1 MGPIVGIGESLWDVY
16 PDGRKV
22 PGGAPFN
29 FAFHC
34 HQLGHE
40 GVIVS
45 RVGDDELGERLL
57 REVNERGLID
67 SFLTIDSHR
76 PTGTV
81 QVELNRSGMPTYR
94 VMDDVAWDYIGENVQ
109 PPAWGHLGRNG
120 LSDGGRIDEI
130 GFRHDVLAICYGT
143 LAQRSPTSRSTI
155 QDYIADRGNMPQA
168 LRVFDVNLRPNGFTR
183 EILDASSRAADW
195 IKVNDDELRV
205 LSDRAD
211 PTEAMK
217 ELAERYFPPL
227 DPDGWDSVR
236 LICRTAG
243 AEGAIILPQSGEP
256 IHVPAVPARAVDTV
270 GAGDAFTAAL
280 LCLHL
285 EGKPLIEAAR
295 FASAYA
301 AKVCEHVGATPVIDR
316 KTVTSASTH

>member
-1 MGPIVGIGESLWDVY
+1 MGPIVGIGELLWDVY

-29 FAFHC
+29 FAYHC

-45 RVGDDELGERLL
+45 RVGDDSLGHNLL
-57 REVNERGLID
+57 REVRDRGLFEHFVTVD
-67 SFLTIDSHR
+67 R
-76 PTGTV
+76 RYPTGTV
-81 QVELNRSGMPTYR
+81 RIQLDEEGKPTYCIAEN
-94 VMDDVAWDYIGENVQ
+94 VAWDFIGEE
-109 PPAWGHLGRNG
+109 AD
-120 LSDGGRIDEI
+120 LSRDKSVDDI
-130 GFRHDVLAICYGT
+130 GFRHDVTAICYGT

-155 QDYIADRGNMPQA
+155 QEYITDHVDMPRA
-168 LRVFDVNLRPNGFTR
+168 LRVFDVNLRQAWYTR
-183 EILDASSRAADW
+183 EIIDTSCRAADW
-195 IKVNDDELRV
+195 IKVNDDELHV

-211 PTEAMK
+211 PIDAMK
-217 ELAERYFPPL
+217 EIAERYFPPH
-227 DPDGWDSVR
+227 DPDGWDPVR
-236 LICRTAG
+236 LVCRTAG

-256 IHVPAVPARAVDTV
+256 IHVPAVPARVVDTV

-285 EGKPLIEAAR
+285 EGKPLAEAAR

-316 KTVTSASTH
+316 AAVSAMI